1 MCKLFLASICL
12 AAVFTANGIAGAPKS
27 NGQAESTS
35 SRLSSGSTPEKLDH
49 VVDHLLKAAEHLEAA
64 GLVEESARLRD
75 EARQRAVR
83 DNVLSRKE
91 AELECLQEEVD
102 RLRELTG
109 QVSVVVIEI
118 MAVEV
123 DRAKLGLKAR
133 DFDKMVGFSSAES
146 AAISGS
152 ASGNLALSK
161 KSPGSSGIVEANPW
175 RLPLFRE
182 LREKGAIVVLAHPT
196 LRTVTRHSATIT
208 IGGESPIRMKSPEGD
223 QTIRKVPFG
232 THLEVVAVVLPN
244 QRIKLLTT
252 LELTKI
258 SSGGVIDDDGTVYP
272 EIASRRF
279 STEIEM
285 QLGQTL
291 AVGRLVVDRPVDDR
305 PVDDGTVGN
314 RREGKAA
321 ADDKASP
328 MGATLG
334 TIRPVAHSYGPAES
348 VETVVFITPRLV
360 HGAETPHAMPVL
372 PAAVLD
378 DAEGTNVPEDFAPA
392 DWDVFGPVVPVLKRR
407 TTGRD

>member
-12 AAVFTANGIAGAPKS
+12 AALFFAHGITGAPKPS
-27 NGQAESTS
+27 GQAESTPS
-35 SRLSSGSTPEKLDH
+35 HSSSGSNRDKVDQ

-64 GLVEESARLRD
+64 GLVEESAKLRD
-75 EARQRAVR
+75 DARQRAVR
-83 DNVLSRKE
+83 DNILSRKE

-109 QVSVVVIEI
+109 HVPVVVIEI

-133 DFDKMVGFSSAES
+133 DFDKMVGFSPAES
-146 AAISGS
+146 AVVS
-152 ASGNLALSK
+152 AATTSALTKSDPALSK
-161 KSPGSSGIVEANPW
+161 KSSGSSGIVEANPW

-182 LREKGAIVVLAHPT
+182 LREKGAIDVLAHPT
-196 LRTVTRHSATIT
+196 MQTATHRPASVLV
-208 IGGESPIRMKSPEGD
+208 GGEIPIRVKSSTGD
-223 QTIRKVPFG
+223 ISIRNVPFG
-232 THLEVVAVVLPN
+232 TRVEVRAVVLPN
-244 QRIKLLTT
+244 QRIRVQTV

-258 SSGGVIDDDGTVYP
+258 SGDGVVDDDGTAYP
-272 EIASRRF
+272 GTSSRRLN
-279 STEIEM
+279 TEIEM

-291 AVGRLVVDRPVDDR
+291 AVGRLVVDRPVADGTFGDR
-305 PVDDGTVGN
+305 PGD
-314 RREGKAA
+314 KAA
-321 ADDKASP
+321 GDDKSSK
-328 MGATLG
+328 G

-360 HGAETPHAMPVL
+360 HGVETPHAMPVM

-378 DAEGTNVPEDFAPA
+378 EAEGTNVPQDFAPT